1 MKYREIISQMTL
13 EEKALMMSG
22 KNFWETVDIP
32 RLNIPSVFLADG
44 PHGIRRQAG
53 QSDHL
58 GMNPSVP
65 ATCFPTASG
74 MANTWNPELAEAV
87 GQYLGKEAK
96 IQGVSVVL
104 GPGLNIKRSPL
115 CGRNFEYYSEDPY
128 LSGKMAA
135 GMIRGIQSQG
145 IAACPKH
152 FAANSQEL
160 RRMCNDA
167 VMDERTLREIYTT
180 GFEIAVK
187 EGKAKA
193 IMSAYNKVNGVYAN
207 ENRHL
212 LREILVDEWGFKGIV
227 VSDWGGSNDHVEG
240 IKAGSHLEMPTTGCD
255 GKRLIL
261 DALKDGTLSEAEL
274 NERVDELLQVI
285 FEVAPAENDKEEFDQ
300 DLHHAK
306 ARQAAEEC
314 IVLLKNE
321 DHILPFHKRQKVA
334 LIGDFAET
342 PRYQGAGSSQVNPTR
357 VDNTLDLFKRN
368 DYAFVGYEQGFKRNG
383 EEDKLLRERA
393 VALAQKA
400 EVVLLYLGLNE
411 VEEAEG
417 EDRTHMKLADNQ
429 VRLLEA
435 VSEVNNN
442 VVVVLSTG
450 VSLEMPWIDRVKGLV
465 HGHLPGQAGSHA
477 ILNIIYGIVCP
488 SGRLAETYP
497 LTVEDTPCFSCYPGL
512 EKTSEY
518 REGIFVGYRYYETAD
533 LPVRFPFG
541 YGLSYTTFSYDSLE
555 VTGDRAIVSLTN
567 TGTVMG
573 AEVVQM
579 YVSKQSSK
587 TFRAVRELKGFTKVY
602 LQPGDSIKVEIP
614 FDDKTFRYYNT
625 HTDSWEIEE
634 GEYEIQ
640 IGKNVREIV
649 LKQSISIA
657 GSGAEIADQR
667 EALLPYYNGD
677 IKNVPHQ
684 YFEALLGHPVPD
696 GKWDTSKPLELND
709 AVNQMF
715 YARSRLARL
724 ALKIIVNLRERSIA
738 RGKPDLN
745 LNFIYGIPFRGIA
758 KMTGGAVS
766 MEMAK
771 ALLEMVNGHSVKGL
785 IHLLKGA
792 VRNRR

>member
-167 VMDERTLREIYTT
+167 VIDERTLREIYTT

-368 DYAFVGYEQGFKRNG
+368 DYAFVGYEQGFRRNG

-393 VALAQKA
+393 VALAKKA

-435 VSEVNNN
+435 ISEVNNN

-465 HGHLPGQAGSHA
+465 HGHLPGQAGSQA

-497 LTVEDTPCFSCYPGL
+497 LTVEDTPCFSYYPGL

-533 LPVRFPFG
+533 IPVRFPFG

-567 TGTVMG
+567 TGAVMG

-579 YVSKQSSK
+579 YVSKRSSK

-625 HTDSWEIEE
+625 HTNSWEIEE

-667 EALLPYYNGD
+667 EALLPYYNCD